1 MMIMMMFDDDHGH
14 DDDDGH
20 DDDHDDDDQKE
31 DSKSEL
37 LRCQLICFIRSSIIV
52 YTVLHQAGNS

>member
-20 DDDHDDDDQKE
+20 DDDHDDE
-31 DSKSEL
+31 RGP
-37 LRCQLICFIRSSIIV
+37 LRAFVKNLIFYATRSHSIALWPLRAFG
-52 YTVLHQAGNS
+52 TKQC